1 MDTTTVLGVDPPSG
15 QPPRPRAAPAPVR
28 AAARARAGTAAEPM
42 SHRLPWARVVDR
54 DEYLIGAAA
63 GRAVTHVGFAEV
75 TPGRVAQRDG
85 RGLYARLAEV
95 TASLVGVAL
104 GPAGAAEARA
114 TGQDARLAEEPAD
127 VARVGARPA
136 ELLIVS
142 DVIEHVDAAGPF
154 LDGLHALVAPGGTMI
169 LTAPNAC
176 RLLNAAAALGGRELV
191 HPDHVAW
198 YSWHTL
204 VTALE
209 RHSWW
214 VVGFNTY
221 QAPAN
226 SAGGRLLVAAE
237 RTAARLFAPFLAN
250 GLIAV
255 CRPLPAEDAP
265 AAIPA
270 VGQRQP

>member
-1 MDTTTVLGVDPPSG
+1 
-15 QPPRPRAAPAPVR
+15 
-28 AAARARAGTAAEPM
+28 M
-42 SHRLPWARVVDR
+42 SHRLPWVRVVDR

-63 GRAVTHVGFAEV
+63 GRTVTHVGFADV
-75 TPGRVAQRDG
+75 SPWRIAQRDG
-85 RGLYARLAEV
+85 RGLHARLADV

-104 GPAGAAEARA
+104 GPAGVAEARA
-114 TGQDARLAEEPAD
+114 AGQDARLADEPTD

-136 ELLIVS
+136 ELVIAS

-154 LDGLHALVAPGGTMI
+154 LDGLHTLVAPGGTMI
-169 LTAPNAC
+169 LTTPNAC
-176 RLLNAAAALGGRELV
+176 RLLNVAAALGQRELV

-204 VTALE
+204 VTVLE

-255 CRPLPAEDAP
+255 CRPLPAEDLPGDAP
-265 AAIPA
+265 AAISA